1 MDDYTYKLTWLLGS
15 NKQLWQGRS
24 CKYEARS
31 QNRNNKVCAKAPNY
45 MPQSASKVPSEL
57 SLTAS
62 KLEAK
67 YQKHIKDYQP
77 YTNVV

>member
-1 MDDYTYKLTWLLGS
+1 MDEYINLHGFFVPTNS
-15 NKQLWQGRS
+15 CGR
-24 CKYEARS
+24 EEVANMRRS

-45 MPQSASKVPSEL
+45 MSQSASKVPSEL

-67 YQKHIKDYQP
+67 YQKHIKGYQP
-77 YTNVV
+77 YTYVV